1 MDYNFSKWL
10 DLLPSTEFVYNNQAH
25 KDIKESPFFLEY
37 GRHPRAGPILVKE
50 LLQRD
55 LNDLMYKQ
63 QEALEQIKAAL
74 TLAVKRIKWY
84 YDQKVQ
90 SVPFKV
96 GDKILLNLKDYQT
109 IERALQSWYKG
120 PFKIIKKLFLVTITN
135 GHLLICDCLI

>member
-1 MDYNFSKWL
+1 
-10 DLLPSTEFVYNNQAH
+10 
-25 KDIKESPFFLEY
+25 
-37 GRHPRAGPILVKE
+37 
-50 LLQRD
+50 
-55 LNDLMYKQ
+55 MYKQ
-63 QEALEQIKAAL
+63 QEALEQIKAAF